1 MIQKFSVTRNCY
13 CLFVLDL
20 HRHWPCSG
28 SVAICQNILKMFICL
43 LLRKTCTTFAAT
55 NNKIETTMKKFFMNL
70 VALLALMFAA
80 PAAHA
85 TDWFNVLS
93 DGGETIAVNPDI
105 STSDGGKSYLVW
117 VRNSFDLPE
126 SRAFYTRDR
135 GYDKT
140 VAYKLTLYK
149 FTDDWNNFNIVQVSV
164 YDEQG
169 NIIDQYANPDMA
181 NTEDV
186 IPAGSPIETVA
197 EAAKVIY
204 EIKNNPE

>member
-1 MIQKFSVTRNCY
+1 
-13 CLFVLDL
+13 
-20 HRHWPCSG
+20 
-28 SVAICQNILKMFICL
+28 
-43 LLRKTCTTFAAT
+43 
-55 NNKIETTMKKFFMNL
+55 MKKFFL
-70 VALLALMFAA
+70 RIIALMALMLVA

-85 TDWFNVLS
+85 TDWFDVLS
-93 DGGETIAVNPDI
+93 DGGETLAVNPEITTTDNGN
-105 STSDGGKSYLVW
+105 SFLVW

-126 SRAFYTRDR
+126 SRAYYTRDR

-164 YDEQG
+164 YGEDGE
-169 NIIDQYANPDMA
+169 IIDQYANPDMA
-181 NTEDV
+181 STESI

-204 EIKNNPE
+204 EITTNPE

>member
-1 MIQKFSVTRNCY
+1 
-13 CLFVLDL
+13 
-20 HRHWPCSG
+20 
-28 SVAICQNILKMFICL
+28 
-43 LLRKTCTTFAAT
+43 
-55 NNKIETTMKKFFMNL
+55 MKKFFLKLM
-70 VALLALMFAA
+70 ALMALMLAA

-85 TDWFNVLS
+85 TDWFDVLS
-93 DGGETIAVNPDI
+93 DGGETLSVSPEI
-105 STSDGGKSYLVW
+105 STTDNGKSFLVW

-126 SRAFYTRDR
+126 SRDYYTRDR

-164 YDEQG
+164 YGEDGE
-169 NIIDQYANPDMA
+169 IIDQYANPDMA
-181 NTEDV
+181 STESI

-204 EIKNNPE
+204 EITTNPE

>member
-1 MIQKFSVTRNCY
+1 
-13 CLFVLDL
+13 
-20 HRHWPCSG
+20 
-28 SVAICQNILKMFICL
+28 
-43 LLRKTCTTFAAT
+43 
-55 NNKIETTMKKFFMNL
+55 MKKLFL
-70 VALLALMFAA
+70 RIIALMALILVA

-85 TDWFNVLS
+85 TDWFDVLS
-93 DGGETIAVNPDI
+93 DGGETLAVNPEITTTDNGN
-105 STSDGGKSYLVW
+105 SFLVW

-126 SRAFYTRDR
+126 SRAYYTQDR

-164 YDEQG
+164 YGEDGE
-169 NIIDQYANPDMA
+169 IIDQYANPDMA
-181 NTEDV
+181 STESI

-204 EIKNNPE
+204 EITTNPE

>member
-1 MIQKFSVTRNCY
+1 
-13 CLFVLDL
+13 
-20 HRHWPCSG
+20 
-28 SVAICQNILKMFICL
+28 
-43 LLRKTCTTFAAT
+43 
-55 NNKIETTMKKFFMNL
+55 MKKFFINLMAL
-70 VALLALMFAA
+70 VALFVVAPTANAA
-80 PAAHA
+80 
-85 TDWFNVLS
+85 DWFDVLS
-93 DGGETIAVNPDI
+93 DGGETLAVNPDI
-105 STSDGGKSYLVW
+105 TTADGGVSFLVW

-126 SRAFYTRDR
+126 SREFYTRDR

-181 NTEDV
+181 NTESV
-186 IPAGSPIETVA
+186 IPSGSPIETVA

-204 EIKNNPE
+204 EIKTNPE